1 MFWKKVIKYLTIFTF
16 YTCLMILFVM
26 FYMQAQM
33 SDYIKKRTTM
43 TTRFE
48 MLDELEFP
56 TMTICVEGGMKPSV
70 KNEYGLSE
78 NDEFWGNNYGSLN
91 STLSETFEDLSF
103 ILNRDFTIE
112 ISNFW
117 PWKEVN
123 LTLGINH
130 VHSSKNGTFYSYLVE
145 SLRTYS
151 MGTCYK
157 IQPIN
162 SGTWFK
168 DHWVDIKLR
177 VSLLNKEK
185 DRPKKFDMYLTSNK
199 TWHGV
204 VESDWK
210 RFKPTRRTLKLG
222 EKYDIK
228 IHNVETI
235 YKEGIENSTSC
246 YTDKFMKTANC
257 PFMCDLLHTKD
268 LPECK
273 TLEELNCMYENW
285 SWENG
290 CLRNKVVK
298 NYNPTYRQGSI
309 NSKFESIAV
318 ITFESEESQIVE
330 EIDVISFPTLIG
342 SIGGSLGMFFGF
354 SISGYFHMITD
365 KFFGR
370 YFS

>member
-1 MFWKKVIKYLTIFTF
+1 
-16 YTCLMILFVM
+16 
-26 FYMQAQM
+26 M

-70 KNEYGLSE
+70 KDKYGLSE

-103 ILNRDFTIE
+103 ILNRDFTLE
-112 ISNFW
+112 ISHFW

-177 VSLLNKEK
+177 VSL
-185 DRPKKFDMYLTSNK
+185 
-199 TWHGV
+199 
-204 VESDWK
+204 
-210 RFKPTRRTLKLG
+210 
-222 EKYDIK
+222 
-228 IHNVETI
+228 
-235 YKEGIENSTSC
+235 
-246 YTDKFMKTANC
+246 
-257 PFMCDLLHTKD
+257 
-268 LPECK
+268 
-273 TLEELNCMYENW
+273 
-285 SWENG
+285 
-290 CLRNKVVK
+290 
-298 NYNPTYRQGSI
+298 
-309 NSKFESIAV
+309 V
-318 ITFESEESQIVE
+318 ITQ
-330 EIDVISFPTLIG
+330 
-342 SIGGSLGMFFGF
+342 
-354 SISGYFHMITD
+354 
-365 KFFGR
+365 
-370 YFS
+370 